1 LTAAQ
6 RATVL
11 AWIVANSPGNPHPY
25 LQMTDGTLY
34 TQGMT
39 EAQAKSLLE
48 SGQHDNVIVDYYDNV
63 MLTNYGTL
71 PNTSVPNPVS
81 AVQAV
86 ADFLTKLESGAMWKR
101 IGIGTMGA
109 LVIVFAAVLLFRN
122 DIPKVIPV

>member
-1 LTAAQ
+1 
-6 RATVL
+6 
-11 AWIVANSPGNPHPY
+11 
-25 LQMTDGTLY
+25 MTDGTLY

-63 MLTNYGTL
+63 MLTNYGSL
-71 PNTSVPNPVS
+71 PNTSVPDPLS
-81 AVQAV
+81 W
-86 ADFLTKLESGAMWKR
+86 TKELASILANLQSGALWKR
-101 IGIGTMGA
+101 IGIGAMGA